1 MLAGV
6 IRMVEEAQGSK
17 APIQRLA
24 DTVSG
29 VFVPAVLV
37 VALLTFL
44 AGPSRGMSSAS
55 RLFPRWAG
63 ARR

>member
-6 IRMVEEAQGSK
+6 IRMVEEAQGRS
-17 APIQRLA
+17 ADQRLA

-37 VALLTFL
+37 IALPTH
-44 AGPSRGMSSAS
+44 
-55 RLFPRWAG
+55 RLDRRRHAFGFTPVPAWDPR
-63 ARR
+63 